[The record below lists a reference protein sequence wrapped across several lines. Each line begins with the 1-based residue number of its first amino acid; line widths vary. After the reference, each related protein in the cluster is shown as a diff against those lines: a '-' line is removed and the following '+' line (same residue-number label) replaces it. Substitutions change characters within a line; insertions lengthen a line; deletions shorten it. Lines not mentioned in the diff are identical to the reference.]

1 MTNFAGQKS
10 YQPYMKLVF
19 ATANPGKVREAA
31 EILGPGF
38 EIITA
43 AEAGITEEIPETG
56 NSLRGN
62 SLQKASYIYE
72 RTGLDCFAD
81 DSGLE
86 VDILG
91 GEPGVH
97 TARYGGD
104 HDAQKNM
111 SKLLWE
117 MGRREMEASAMRD
130 LGISTPNAT
139 RKARFR
145 TSATLIIEGE
155 KHFFDGVME
164 GSIARERR
172 GTGGFGYDPIF
183 IPEGMSQTNG
193 ELGEAFKNTIS
204 HRGKALRAMAAFL
217 HEREH

>member
-1 MTNFAGQKS
+1 
-10 YQPYMKLVF
+10 MKLVF

-38 EIITA
+38 QIITA
-43 AEAGITEEIPETG
+43 AEAGISEDIPETG
-56 NSLRGN
+56 NSLRAN
-62 SLQKASYIYE
+62 SLQKAQYIYE

-97 TARYGGD
+97 TARYGGVA
-104 HDAQKNM
+104 HDADRNM

-117 MGRREMEASAMRD
+117 MGRREREASVMREM
-130 LGISTPNAT
+130 GISTPRAT

-145 TSATLIIEGE
+145 TSVTLIIGGE

-172 GTGGFGYDPIF
+172 GDGGFGYDPVF

>member
-1 MTNFAGQKS
+1 MTES
-10 YQPYMKLVF
+10 MKLVF

-31 EILGPGF
+31 EILGDGF

-56 NSLRGN
+56 NSLRAN
-62 SLQKASYIYE
+62 SLQKANYIWE
-72 RTGLDCFAD
+72 RTGLNCFAD

-91 GEPGVH
+91 GAPGVE
-97 TARYGGD
+97 TARYSGPD
-104 HDAQKNM
+104 RNADKNM
-111 SKLLWE
+111 AKLLGE
-117 MGRREMEASAMRD
+117 MARREREASAMRD
-130 LGISTPNAT
+130 LGISTGKAT

-145 TSATLIIEGE
+145 TSVVLIIDGE
-155 KHFFDGVME
+155 KHYFDGVME
-164 GSIARERR
+164 GSIAREKR
-172 GTGGFGYDPIF
+172 GEGGFGYDPVF

-217 HEREH
+217 HDRQH